1 MNYRTKP
8 SPELKTF
15 HLERSR
21 IKPMLIALF
30 HKQGMMRTETVPEG
44 EIMEGVS

>member
-15 HLERSR
+15 RLERSR
-21 IKPMLIALF
+21 IKPMLRALF
-30 HKQGMMRTETVPEG
+30 HKQGIIHTETVPEG
-44 EIMEGVS
+44 KIMEGFS